1 MINDIMTDARG
12 RMGSAVDS
20 FKKDIVTVRTGR
32 ASISM
37 LDDVRVEM
45 YGTMMPLNQLST
57 VSTPDARLIVVQPW
71 DRASIEPIERAINA
85 ANLGLSPSNDGKV
98 IRLPVPP
105 LSEERRR
112 DLVKQ
117 VKKRNEEAKVAI
129 RGVRRDAKEMIE
141 ELEKESEVG
150 KDEAHRALEEL
161 QGVTDS
167 FSTKV
172 DELTAVKEKE
182 IMEF

>member
-1 MINDIMTDARG
+1 MADARG

-20 FKKDIVTVRTGR
+20 FKKDIVTIRTGR
-32 ASISM
+32 ASVSM

-141 ELEKESEVG
+141 ELEKESEIS
-150 KDEAHRALEEL
+150 KDESHRAVEEL
-161 QGVTDS
+161 QGATDS
-167 FSTKV
+167 FAAKV